1 MIKPQPEQEPLK
13 TLTASIFTAKANHEL
28 ILDTRSELG
37 KPQASD
43 TQRQQEARTAAV
55 QTVRRFLIYPWPAG
69 GARTRGIGAGEGGIL
84 RRRVLRTGGE
94 GWSGREFVGGSEEE
108 GSVLGSAPKNGTVEA
123 RERGF
128 CWLDCEEEDSV
139 AVSSPRRLSRSF
151 FFLFFFQLFVRA
163 DCWER
168 WV

>member
-1 MIKPQPEQEPLK
+1 VIKPQPEQEPLK

-69 GARTRGIGAGEGGIL
+69 GARTRGIGAGEGEIL
-84 RRRVLRTGGE
+84 RRRVFGRAGKDGLAGNSWAERRRKEASAAARRRTERLRRVRGGLLA
-94 GWSGREFVGGSEEE
+94 GLR
-108 GSVLGSAPKNGTVEA
+108 
-123 RERGF
+123 RRGF
-128 CWLDCEEEDSV
+128 GSGL
-139 AVSSPRRLSRSF
+139 LS
-151 FFLFFFQLFVRA
+151 
-163 DCWER
+163 
-168 WV
+168 

>member
-1 MIKPQPEQEPLK
+1 VIKPQPEQEPLK

-55 QTVRRFLIYPWPAG
+55 QTVRRFLIYPWPA
-69 GARTRGIGAGEGGIL
+69 AGDGGIL

-108 GSVLGSAPKNGTVEA
+108 GSVLSSAPKNGTVEA

-128 CWLDCEEEDSV
+128 C
-139 AVSSPRRLSRSF
+139 
-151 FFLFFFQLFVRA
+151 
-163 DCWER
+163 
-168 WV
+168 